1 MLNTNSRYTT
11 TSAVDGNII
20 SVRKFKPIENYS
32 LYTVRSNDTMD
43 SIAVAVYGD
52 PSLYWRI
59 ADMNPQIQYPDS
71 LQVGDILR
79 IPS

>member
-1 MLNTNSRYTT
+1 MLNTNSRYITKT
-11 TSAVDGNII
+11 ADDGTII
-20 SVRKFKPIENYS
+20 AVRKRKQLENYS
-32 LYTVRSNDTMD
+32 LYTARSNDTMD
-43 SIAVAVYGD
+43 SIAVSIYGD

>member
-11 TSAVDGNII
+11 TTANDGTII
-20 SVRKFKPIENYS
+20 AVRKSKNLEKYS
-32 LYTVRSNDTMD
+32 LYTVRSNDTME
-43 SIAVAVYGD
+43 SIAVLTYGD

-71 LQVGDILR
+71 LQIGDTIR
-79 IPS
+79 IPE

>member
-1 MLNTNSRYTT
+1 MLNTNSRYKAST
-11 TSAVDGNII
+11 AADGNVIA
-20 SVRKFKPIENYS
+20 VRKSKQLEKYN

-43 SIAVAVYGD
+43 SIAVATYGD

-71 LQVGDILR
+71 LQVGDTIR
-79 IPS
+79 IPE